1 MTRPPKSDRIGMDYR
16 EGPNPA
22 PGGTVDTGDRATP
35 PYEGRQ
41 ETRGTTSS
49 SDAQAGSISRAM
61 GTTDAGR
68 VGATSSGGTA
78 HPVRDDELT
87 RRDPEPALGV
97 GVSMN
102 RRGEE
107 AGRGMGTLFVK
118 DVPRIWRAGTEL
130 VARFRHRH
138 A

>member
-1 MTRPPKSDRIGMDYR
+1 
-16 EGPNPA
+16 
-22 PGGTVDTGDRATP
+22 
-35 PYEGRQ
+35 
-41 ETRGTTSS
+41 
-49 SDAQAGSISRAM
+49 
-61 GTTDAGR
+61 
-68 VGATSSGGTA
+68 
-78 HPVRDDELT
+78 
-87 RRDPEPALGV
+87 
-97 GVSMN
+97 MN